1 MGLLEVQGLSV
12 GVAGSP
18 HLFLRDVNFDV
29 KAGEVLG
36 IVGESGSGKTMA
48 ALAVIGLLP
57 NGIELRGGSIKLE
70 NLELADADRASERV
84 TADIS
89 MIFQQPRS
97 ALNPTMRAGRQVA
110 RVLETNQDLG
120 KKDAKAHSIEM
131 LRRVG
136 ISGADRVARAYPH
149 QLSGGMC
156 QRVMIAMAMACRPRL
171 LIADEPTT
179 ALDVTIQ
186 AQIFDLIRS
195 LVAEIGCGVLFIT
208 HDLAAVAEMCGRVV
222 VMYGGQIMETA
233 GITDLLDDPEH
244 PYTRYLLEATDKEV
258 DHRVIDVG
266 VNFALRGCRFSHR
279 CPHAYHACNE
289 FPPLFAI
296 GDGHASACFLN
307 KEGRVVTS

>member
-1 MGLLEVQGLSV
+1 MS
-12 GVAGSP
+12 S
-18 HLFLRDVNFDV
+18 
-29 KAGEVLG
+29 
-36 IVGESGSGKTMA
+36 
-48 ALAVIGLLP
+48 LAVIGLLP
-57 NGIELRGGSIKLE
+57 AGIEFRGGSVK
-70 NLELADADRASERV
+70 LADLALADTKQAVGRASP
-84 TADIS
+84 DIS

-110 RVLETNQDLG
+110 RVFETNQALS
-120 KKDAKAHSIEM
+120 KTDAKTQAIDM
-131 LRRVG
+131 LQRVG
-136 ISGADRVARAYPH
+136 ISGASRVARAYPH

-156 QRVMIAMAMACRPRL
+156 QRVMIAMAMATRPRL

-208 HDLAAVAEMCGRVV
+208 HDLAAVAEMCDRVV

-233 GITDLLDDPEH
+233 GITDLLDSPEH
-244 PYTRYLLEATDKEV
+244 PYTRYLLAATDKEV
-258 DHRVIDVG
+258 DHRVVDVG

-279 CPHAYHACNE
+279 CPHAYDACNE
-289 FPPLFAI
+289 LPPLYPI

-307 KEGRVVTS
+307 EEGRVVAS

>member
-1 MGLLEVQGLSV
+1 MSLLEVEGLNV

-18 HLFLRDVNFDV
+18 HLLLREVAFDV
-29 KAGEVLG
+29 GAGEILG

-48 ALAVIGLLP
+48 SLAVIGLLP
-57 NGIELRGGSIKLE
+57 NGIEFRGGSVKLE
-70 NLELADADRASERV
+70 NRELAYAARASGRV
-84 TADIS
+84 SADIS

-110 RVLETNQDLG
+110 RVLETNQGLS
-120 KKDAKAHSIEM
+120 KADAKAQAVDM

-136 ISGADRVARAYPH
+136 IPGADRVARAYPH

-195 LVAEIGCGVLFIT
+195 LVDEIGCGVLFIT
-208 HDLAAVAEMCGRVV
+208 HDLAAVAEMCDRVV
-222 VMYGGQIMETA
+222 VMYGGQIMERA
-233 GITDLLDDPEH
+233 GIADLLDGPEH
-244 PYTRYLLEATDKEV
+244 PYTRYLLDAVDKEV
-258 DHRVIDVG
+258 DHRIVDVG
-266 VNFALRGCRFSHR
+266 VNFALKGCRFSHR
-279 CPHAYHACNE
+279 CPHAHHACNE
-289 FPPLFAI
+289 LPPLYSL

-307 KEGRVVTS
+307 KDGRVVAS